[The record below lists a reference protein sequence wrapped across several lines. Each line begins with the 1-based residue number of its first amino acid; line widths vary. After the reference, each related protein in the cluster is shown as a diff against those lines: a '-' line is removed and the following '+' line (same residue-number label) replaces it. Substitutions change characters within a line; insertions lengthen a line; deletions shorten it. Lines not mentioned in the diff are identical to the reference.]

1 MKQLDNFFLVIFLLI
16 CSSAYCQEVK
26 NDSVKATKEVN
37 NMQFRYYYYPNLQV
51 YYDTLDAVYICK
63 ENNVWVKKTQLPTNF
78 RGYSM
83 ANGVYVPIKA
93 YLGEDPY
100 QFIEQHKKD
109 FPKNFNS
116 RKQTKVI
123 VREKSH

>member
-1 MKQLDNFFLVIFLLI
+1 MKQLDNFFLVLLLLI

-26 NDSVKATKEVN
+26 NDSVKSKKEVN

-51 YYDTLDAVYICK
+51 YYDNLDAVYICK

>member
-1 MKQLDNFFLVIFLLI
+1 MKQLDNFLLVVFLLV
-16 CSSAYCQEVK
+16 CTSAYCQEVK
-26 NDSVKATKEVN
+26 NDSLAKEKQEN
-37 NMQFRYYYYPNLQV
+37 NMQFRYYYYPNLEV

-63 ENNVWVKKTQLPTNF
+63 EKNEWIKKTQLSTTS

-123 VREKSH
+123 VKQKSH

>member
-1 MKQLDNFFLVIFLLI
+1 MKQLDNFFLVVFLLV
-16 CSSAYCQEVK
+16 CTSAYCQEIKKDAEVPAK
-26 NDSVKATKEVN
+26 QVN
-37 NMQFRYYYYPNLQV
+37 NMQFRYYYYPNLQL
-51 YYDTLDAVYICK
+51 YYDTLDAVYLCK
-63 ENNVWVKKTQLPTNF
+63 ENNKWIKKTELLSNS

-83 ANGVYVPIKA
+83 ANGVYVPIKD
-93 YLGEDPY
+93 YLGDEPY

-123 VREKSH
+123 VKQKSH